1 MMESKFV
8 DVMLNQN
15 INNLQNEQFVTEQ
28 HEDEPEV
35 RHVDPLEAELLESI
49 DNSIKTWN
57 IPPALLALDDLH
69 FRWFKSKMQIMS
81 YIFIIL
87 RNDFFYFMTVL

>member
-15 INNLQNEQFVTEQ
+15 INNLQNEQFVAEEHQ
-28 HEDEPEV
+28 DEPGG

-49 DNSIKTWN
+49 DNSIKT
-57 IPPALLALDDLH
+57 
-69 FRWFKSKMQIMS
+69 
-81 YIFIIL
+81 
-87 RNDFFYFMTVL
+87 

>member
-57 IPPALLALDDLH
+57 IPPAFFSL
-69 FRWFKSKMQIMS
+69 RWFT
-81 YIFIIL
+81 F
-87 RNDFFYFMTVL
+87 

>member
-15 INNLQNEQFVTEQ
+15 INNLQNEQFVAEEHQ
-28 HEDEPEV
+28 DEPEV
-35 RHVDPLEAELLESI
+35 RNVDPLEAELLESI

-57 IPPALLALDDLH
+57 IPPAFFSL
-69 FRWFKSKMQIMS
+69 RWFT
-81 YIFIIL
+81 F
-87 RNDFFYFMTVL
+87 

>member
-15 INNLQNEQFVTEQ
+15 INNLQNEQFVAEEN
-28 HEDEPEV
+28 EDEPEV

-57 IPPALLALDDLH
+57 IPPALFSL
-69 FRWFKSKMQIMS
+69 RWFP
-81 YIFIIL
+81 F
-87 RNDFFYFMTVL
+87 

>member
-15 INNLQNEQFVTEQ
+15 INNLQNEQFVAEE
-28 HEDEPEV
+28 HEDEP

-49 DNSIKTWN
+49 DNSIKT
-57 IPPALLALDDLH
+57 
-69 FRWFKSKMQIMS
+69 
-81 YIFIIL
+81 
-87 RNDFFYFMTVL
+87 